1 MGCKLTANINKENC
15 QYTVAGVKA
24 IYLINYDAANKYQ
37 FKDEGTQTEINT
49 ITLAGDAK
57 AYKIEYID
65 NTASWSD
72 ELAVNGNGGKYRTH
86 TLNFTLSNYSYE
98 FLNHDEAL
106 SLGKFTAIVVDRS
119 GRAVVIGR
127 HNGLSATAF
136 NYASGAAEAD
146 ALGWTVTMAGTE
158 IEMGRLLSDESVVS
172 SLVDTTSA
180 QSVNIV
186 P

>member
-1 MGCKLTANINKENC
+1 MGCKLTGNITRENC

-24 IYLINYDAANKYQ
+24 VYLLNYNTENKYT
-37 FKDEGTQTEINT
+37 FGTDDKKYVISAIE
-49 ITLAGDAK
+49 LAKDAK

-106 SLGKFTAIVVDRS
+106 SLGKFTAVVVDRS
-119 GRAVVIGR
+119 GRAVVLGR

>member
-1 MGCKLTANINKENC
+1 MGCKLTSNINKDNC
-15 QYTVAGVKA
+15 HYTVAGVKA
-24 IYLINYDAANKYQ
+24 VYLINYDSANKYK
-37 FKDEGTQTEINT
+37 FKDETAQTEISA
-49 ITLAGDAK
+49 ITLAVNAK
-57 AYKIEYID
+57 AYRVEFID

-86 TLNFTLSNYSYE
+86 TLNFTLSNYTYE

-106 SLGKFTAIVVDRS
+106 SLGKFTAVVVDRS
-119 GRAVVIGR
+119 GRAVVLGR
-127 HNGLSATAF
+127 NNGMSATAF

-158 IEMGRLLSDESVVS
+158 IEMGRLLSGEEVISNLADTS
-172 SLVDTTSA
+172 SDPIEVT
-180 QSVNIV
+180 